1 MVFCILSAPLKKVA
15 GQSKTLIILHRI
27 VDNWRRRRAF
37 QSGQTTNAYG
47 STHESWSLEKSV
59 DYINLVYREYLEY
72 SGLTPEAVRGWRV
85 LEVGPGDNFGV
96 ALKFLADGA
105 AKVVSL
111 DKFYSE
117 RNAEQQA
124 RIYRELRKELNAEQA
139 AVFDESIKFDKELEL
154 NKSKIEYIYGH
165 GIEEADRI
173 PKPGSVERGSL
184 ALEPESFHFIVSRA
198 VLHNVYDIDR
208 GFAAMDRL
216 LAPGG
221 YMAHKIDFSDEN
233 MFSSRGMHPLTFL
246 TIPEGIY
253 RLMAKDS
260 GKPNRRLVNDYRELM
275 SKRGYDAKLFVSSVV
290 GAGALGQPK
299 EKIERGVDYGNK
311 TVSLI
316 DEIRPKLAHPYRK
329 LAEEEL
335 AAAGI
340 FLVARKPETGT
351 KATNPAGKP

>member
-1 MVFCILSAPLKKVA
+1 MSAIKSLA
-15 GQSKTLIILHRI
+15 RRSKSLIILHRI
-27 VDNWRRRRAF
+27 VDNWQRRRAF
-37 QSGQTTNAYG
+37 QSGRTTTAYG

-72 SGLTPEAVRGWRV
+72 SGLKPETFAGKRI

-117 RNAEQQA
+117 RNEEQQT
-124 RIYRELRKELNAEQA
+124 RIYRELRKQLSPEQA
-139 AVFDESIKFDKELEL
+139 AVFDESITLDGKAEL
-154 NKSKIEYIYGH
+154 NKNRIEYIYGH

-173 PKPGSVERGSL
+173 
-184 ALEPESFHFIVSRA
+184 LEPESFHFIVSRA
-198 VLHNVYDIDR
+198 VLHNVYDIER
-208 GFAAMDRL
+208 GFAAMDRV

-246 TIPEGIY
+246 TIPERIY

-260 GKPNRRLVNDYRELM
+260 GKPNRKLIGDYREQMRKL
-275 SKRGYDAKLFVSSVV
+275 GYEAKLFATAV
-290 GAGALGQPK
+290 LGHGPLNPYKEHPK
-299 EKIERGVDYGNK
+299 HGLDFTDD

-316 DEIRPKLAHPYRK
+316 KQIRPKLAPPYSLLPDGD
-329 LAEEEL
+329 LAVT
-335 AAAGI
+335 GV
-340 FLVARKPETGT
+340 FLVARKPERVRNAT
-351 KATNPAGKP
+351 KTAGNG

>member
-1 MVFCILSAPLKKVA
+1 VSAPLKKVA
-15 GQSKTLIILHRI
+15 GRSKTLIILHRI

-37 QSGQTTNAYG
+37 QSGQTATAYG
-47 STHESWSLEKSV
+47 STHGSWSLEKSV
-59 DYINLVYREYLEY
+59 AYINLVYREYLEY
-72 SGLTPEAVRGWRV
+72 SGLTPDAVRGWRI

-117 RNAEQQA
+117 RNEEQQK
-124 RIYRELRKELNAEQA
+124 RIYLELRRELRPEQA
-139 AVFDESIKFDKELEL
+139 AVFDESIKLDGRVEL
-154 NKSKIEYIYGH
+154 NKNRIEYIYGH
-165 GIEEADRI
+165 GIEEADQI
-173 PKPGSVERGSL
+173 
-184 ALEPESFHFIVSRA
+184 LEPGSFHFIVSRA

-208 GFAAMDRL
+208 GFESMDRL

-246 TIPEGIY
+246 TIPESVY

-260 GKPNRRLVNDYRELM
+260 GKPNRRLINDYREQM
-275 SKRGYDAKLFVSSVV
+275 HKRGYDAKLFVSSIL
-290 GAGALGQPK
+290 GAGALTPHK

-316 DEIRPKLAHPYRK
+316 DEIRPKLAPPYRK

-340 FLVARKPETGT
+340 FLVARKPERGT
-351 KATNPAGKP
+351 KDTKTG